1 MCYVRF
7 RKDKGGD
14 FVRTER
20 QRQFLIAFKSQI
32 VKNWMNLPEII
43 EQGVKVLGS
52 SVQAKEVAAL
62 ATFAK
67 SVPQTNITMT
77 RMPTKRG
84 KGSFEEI
91 DDSKA
96 KKMFDTYGFNGREH
110 EPKESDQYSR
120 GTTKRAKEQS
130 DRKKQEL
137 G

>member
-1 MCYVRF
+1 
-7 RKDKGGD
+7 
-14 FVRTER
+14 
-20 QRQFLIAFKSQI
+20 LIAFKSQI

-43 EQGVKVLGS
+43 ELGVKVLGS

-67 SVPQTNITMT
+67 SVPQTNISMT

-84 KGSFEEI
+84 RGSFEEI
-91 DDSKA
+91 DESKA

-120 GTTKRAKEQS
+120 GTTKKAKEQQE
-130 DRKKQEL
+130 RKKQEL